1 MAVLIAIYIEIVLNT
16 DKILSPKKR
25 YMARSQNS
33 FIKKLKA
40 EKKRKKKQEKFQ
52 KKMEKKNAET
62 SGDLKD
68 MIAYVDQFGNPTDT
82 PPDPSEKE
90 EIEAEDIVLGIPP
103 KSESDEVTVNEG
115 TVSFFDDSKGFGFI
129 KVKGSQESLF
139 THVSRH
145 EDEIKEGNL
154 VSFDV
159 EPGDRGPVAVNVRIK
174 K

>member
-1 MAVLIAIYIEIVLNT
+1 MGRSHE
-16 DKILSPKKR
+16 SFSKR
-25 YMARSQNS
+25 
-33 FIKKLKA
+33 
-40 EKKRKKKQEKFQ
+40 EKEKKKQKRKEEKL
-52 KKMEKKNAET
+52 KRKEERKEEGAT
-62 SGDLKD
+62 SFDD
-68 MIAYVDQFGNPTDT
+68 MIAYVDDKGNIVDT
-82 PPDPSEKE
+82 PPDPTDKE

>member
-1 MAVLIAIYIEIVLNT
+1 MGRSHE
-16 DKILSPKKR
+16 SFSKR
-25 YMARSQNS
+25 
-33 FIKKLKA
+33 
-40 EKKRKKKQEKFQ
+40 EKEKKKQKRKEDK
-52 KKMEKKNAET
+52 
-62 SGDLKD
+62 LKRKEDRQEEGGKSFED
-68 MIAYVDQFGNPTDT
+68 MIAYVDSKGNIVAT

-103 KSESDEVTVNEG
+103 KSESDEVMVNEG

-145 EDEIKEGNL
+145 EDEIKEGNK

-159 EPGDRGPVAVNVRIK
+159 EPGDRGPVAVNVRIMK
-174 K
+174 

>member
-1 MAVLIAIYIEIVLNT
+1 MGRSHE
-16 DKILSPKKR
+16 SFSKR
-25 YMARSQNS
+25 
-33 FIKKLKA
+33 
-40 EKKRKKKQEKFQ
+40 EKEKKKQKRKEDK
-52 KKMEKKNAET
+52 
-62 SGDLKD
+62 LKRKEERQEEGGKSFED
-68 MIAYVDQFGNPTDT
+68 MIAYVDEKGNIVDT

-103 KSESDEVTVNEG
+103 KSESDEVMVNEG

-145 EDEIKEGNL
+145 EDEIKEGNK

-159 EPGDRGPVAVNVRIK
+159 EPGDRGPVAVNVRIMK
-174 K
+174 

>member
-1 MAVLIAIYIEIVLNT
+1 MGRSHE
-16 DKILSPKKR
+16 SFSKR
-25 YMARSQNS
+25 
-33 FIKKLKA
+33 
-40 EKKRKKKQEKFQ
+40 EKEKKKQKRKEEKL
-52 KKMEKKNAET
+52 KRKEERKEEGAT
-62 SGDLKD
+62 SFDD
-68 MIAYVDQFGNPTDT
+68 MIAYVDDKGNIVDT
-82 PPDPSEKE
+82 PPDPTEKE
-90 EIEAEDIVLGIPP
+90 EIEAEDIVLGIPK

>member
-1 MAVLIAIYIEIVLNT
+1 MGRSHE
-16 DKILSPKKR
+16 SFSKR
-25 YMARSQNS
+25 
-33 FIKKLKA
+33 
-40 EKKRKKKQEKFQ
+40 EKEKKKQKRKEEKL
-52 KKMEKKNAET
+52 KKKEERREEGAT
-62 SGDLKD
+62 SFDD
-68 MIAYVDQFGNPTDT
+68 MIAYVDENGNIVDT

-103 KSESDEVTVNEG
+103 KSESDEVMVNEG

-145 EDEIKEGNL
+145 EDEIKEGNK

-159 EPGDRGPVAVNVRIK
+159 EPGDRGPVAVNVRIMK
-174 K
+174 